1 LWGVSDAH
9 FFVSIIG
16 CPIIPRYF
24 FGFLFSI
31 VIFLGTHPFAD
42 IGGYFLSILLPE
54 NVMRAITKF
63 FKIDFTALVFV
74 CLVVFIT
81 SAEGMI

>member
-1 LWGVSDAH
+1 
-9 FFVSIIG
+9 
-16 CPIIPRYF
+16 
-24 FGFLFSI
+24 
-31 VIFLGTHPFAD
+31 
-42 IGGYFLSILLPE
+42 LSILLPE